1 MTPSSPTAVCVIDD
15 IQLPKLVTGN
25 ALGPDK
31 AFGWAGYVVPLDGMR
46 RLLKHLDSAKKA
58 AGLDPDDPVKRFPD
72 DALRKVYHRIH
83 GRTEGNKRFQVAK
96 QNALAIGDQVIPKLE
111 SVGASA
117 VACTVWPYSS
127 TPTQEMTLS
136 WAFESLVQRVGLES
150 QSHAWSDVLVVIDR
164 PPNKP
169 DALNES
175 YRLGLH
181 HGQASD
187 GTEYYCGALRER
199 GFFGGLLISAT
210 PYSPALQVADYV
222 AGACRDFLLW
232 CWTKK
237 DKARARR
244 TFGPLWPAMRKYH
257 GRIDRA
263 GLLIDPNPGFTVDG
277 KIARLM
283 N

>member
-1 MTPSSPTAVCVIDD
+1 MIDD

-25 ALGPDK
+25 ALGPEK
-31 AFGWAGYVVPLDGMR
+31 AFGWAGYVVSLDGMR
-46 RLLKHLDSAKKA
+46 RLLKALDSAKDA
-58 AGLDPDDPVKRFPD
+58 AGLAPEDPVKRSPD
-72 DALRKVYHRIH
+72 DALRKVYRRMH
-83 GRTEGNKRFQVAK
+83 GATEGNKRFQAAK
-96 QNALAIGDQVIPKLE
+96 QHALAIGDQVIPQLA
-111 SVGASA
+111 SVGAEV

-127 TPTQEMTLS
+127 TPTQEMALS
-136 WAFESLVQRVGLES
+136 WAFESLIQRVGLES
-150 QSHAWSDVLVVIDR
+150 KSHGWSDVLVVIDR

-181 HGQASD
+181 HGRASN
-187 GTEYYCGALRER
+187 GTPYYCGALRDR
-199 GFFGGLLISAT
+199 GFFDGLLLSAT

-244 TFGPLWPAMRKYH
+244 TFGSLWPAMRKYK
-257 GRIDRA
+257 GKIDRA
-263 GLLIDPNPGFTVDG
+263 GFLIDPNPGFAVDD
-277 KIARLM
+277 KVSRLM